1 MEFAIYGWVVYPL
14 PDTDRQRNSNA
25 FEMMIAAARK
35 NGIRVDI
42 LFAEDITL
50 TISNNRL
57 GLLHKG
63 KEVEKPLFA
72 VMRCYDEHLSRHLEF
87 MGVRLFNSHSSMT
100 NAQDKI
106 TTHQLLA
113 LDGIPTPRTYWGIN
127 TYDEAANLI
136 GSPVFIVKS
145 PVGSKGEA
153 VYLVECEADFAKH
166 PQTLVQEYIEASKGR
181 DIRVWII
188 GKRAIA
194 AVERYN
200 EGSFLS
206 NFAQGGRARKFELT
220 PAIAD
225 LAVRSSLSLG
235 LEFSGVDILYTKEG
249 TYTVCEVNG
258 NAGFRTLWLTDRDIN
273 ILDVLFKYISDT
285 LLEKNSIFV
294 DQK

>member
-1 MEFAIYGWVVYPL
+1 MECPLYGWVVYPL
-14 PDTDRQRNSNA
+14 PETDRQRNSNA
-25 FEMMIAAARK
+25 FEMMIDAARK
-35 NGIRVDI
+35 NGIRIDI
-42 LFAEDITL
+42 LFAENITL

-87 MGVRLFNSHSSMT
+87 MGVRLFNSHRSMI

-106 TTHQLLA
+106 TTHQLLT
-113 LDGIPTPRTYWGIN
+113 LNGIPSPRTYWGTN
-127 TYDEAANLI
+127 SYQEACKLVGN
-136 GSPVFIVKS
+136 PVFIVKS

-153 VYLVECEADFAKH
+153 VFMVTCEADFSKH
-166 PQTLVQEYIEASKGR
+166 PHTLAQEYIEASKGR
-181 DIRVWII
+181 DIRVWVI
-188 GKRAIA
+188 GNRAIA

-206 NFAQGGRARKFELT
+206 NFAQGGSARKFDLT

-225 LAVRSSLSLG
+225 LAVRSSRALG
-235 LEFSGVDILYTKEG
+235 LEFSGVDILYTKEE

-273 ILDVLFKYISDT
+273 ILDALFKYISDT
-285 LLEKNSIFV
+285 LLEKSSIFV